1 MIFQQFRHEEG
12 GCLSYLIGCTQKQ
25 VCAVIDPHLDIE
37 PYTGYASSH
46 QMNVTHIFETH
57 SQADHLSGAKK
68 LADRTGASVYFHESV
83 KAAFPVKMVRDGER
97 ITIGNIEFTVLHTP
111 GHTPDSISILVSD
124 TTRSKDPWFVLTG
137 DTLFVGDTGRP
148 DLDGSAE
155 QLYDSIWGKL
165 LKLNDSVEVYPT
177 HFAGSSCGRAMSPKP
192 SSTIGFE
199 RRFNPSLQITSKQE
213 FVEFVMANLPV
224 QPPRFHKVREFNLG
238 FLKDPPIER
247 TYSMD
252 ALQISVEQLKAKL
265 EKGEM
270 PVLIDVRE
278 PSEYTKANIG
288 AKLIPLGEIPKR
300 YNELNPNQEIV
311 VHCHH
316 GGRSQWAVEFLYE
329 KGFKNVKNLVGGIDA
344 WSLRIDA
351 KVPRY

>member
-1 MIFQQFRHEEG
+1 MVFQQFRHDEG

-25 VCAVIDPHLDIE
+25 VCAVIDPHLDIDR
-37 PYTGYASSH
+37 YTAYASSC
-46 QMNVTHIFETH
+46 QMTITHIFETH

-68 LADRTGASVYFHESV
+68 LSEHTGASVCFHESV
-83 KAAFPVKMVRDGER
+83 KAAFPIKKIRDGER

-111 GHTPDSISILVSD
+111 GHTPDSISLLVSD
-124 TTRSKDPWFVLTG
+124 ITRSKDPWFVFTG

-148 DLDGSAE
+148 DLDGNAE

-165 LKLNDSVEVYPT
+165 LTLNDSVEVYPT
-177 HFAGSSCGRAMSPKP
+177 HFAGSSCGRALSPKP

-199 RRFNPSLQITSKQE
+199 RRYNPSLQAASKRE

-238 FLKDPPIER
+238 FLTDPPIER
-247 TYSMD
+247 TYAME
-252 ALQISVEQLKAKL
+252 ALQISVEQLKEKL
-265 EKGEM
+265 EKGEQ
-270 PVLIDVRE
+270 PVVVDVRE
-278 PSEYTKANIG
+278 PSEYQKANIG

-300 YNELNPNQEIV
+300 LNELDKNAEII

-316 GGRSQWAVEFLYE
+316 GGRSQRAVEFLYE
-329 KGFKNVKNLVGGIDA
+329 NGFKNVKNLVGGIDA
-344 WSLRIDA
+344 WSVKIDP